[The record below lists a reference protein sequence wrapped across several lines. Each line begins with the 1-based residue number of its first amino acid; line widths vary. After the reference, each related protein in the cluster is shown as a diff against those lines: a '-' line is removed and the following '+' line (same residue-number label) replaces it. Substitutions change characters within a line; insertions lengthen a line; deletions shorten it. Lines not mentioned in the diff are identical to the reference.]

1 MRSIKNITLGL
12 ATVGVMSLSGCAG
25 DYLDTIPSTSVS
37 ETTIN
42 TSLDNLYIALNGIHK
57 EMVSQE
63 SGYQCLGGE
72 PGFMMSRDAEA
83 DDMNWQT
90 NTWMKAAYLGWQC
103 NMNETNGY
111 NYKFWQIYY
120 QWILNANKILAGLE
134 EVEITSQE
142 LFDQI
147 KGEALCIRAWAHFN
161 LVQLYAKRYEA
172 GKDNTQDGIPYRE
185 KAVAEE
191 QARNSVE
198 DVYAKINND
207 LDEACI
213 LLSGIKVNDV
223 NHYSEMV
230 AWGLKARVALA
241 MQDYNNA
248 AVYAGK
254 SVSLAEAG
262 GHRLMTGSQ
271 LNCGFANITTDT
283 KEAMYAAMTPDDK
296 TVYFYSY
303 YAYMS
308 WNFNSSAI
316 RQGVK
321 CINVD
326 AYETMSETDL
336 RRAWW
341 DPTGEASVPSS
352 SYAKNAY
359 QNRKFT
365 ARSTADA
372 VGDVAFMRL
381 AEMYL
386 TQAEALARAGKDSEA
401 QAVFTKFQITR
412 DPSYVS
418 KGNIGD
424 ALAEG
429 RFIVKDCIADAFLQ
443 NTLLMPEE
451 YSVVATLNLNGDY
464 ISDQLAAMVGGIGIA
479 PGANINYDSGHAIF
493 EATHGTA
500 PDIADQDKANP
511 CSVLLS
517 GCMLLEYIGWTEAAQ
532 LITSAIEKTFKA
544 DIFTADLAFGK
555 QAYSTS
561 AFSNQIL
568 SIM

>member
-1 MRSIKNITLGL
+1 
-12 ATVGVMSLSGCAG
+12 
-25 DYLDTIPSTSVS
+25 
-37 ETTIN
+37 
-42 TSLDNLYIALNGIHK
+42 
-57 EMVSQE
+57 
-63 SGYQCLGGE
+63 
-72 PGFMMSRDAEA
+72 
-83 DDMNWQT
+83 
-90 NTWMKAAYLGWQC
+90 
-103 NMNETNGY
+103 
-111 NYKFWQIYY
+111 
-120 QWILNANKILAGLE
+120 
-134 EVEITSQE
+134 
-142 LFDQI
+142 
-147 KGEALCIRAWAHFN
+147 
-161 LVQLYAKRYEA
+161 
-172 GKDNTQDGIPYRE
+172 
-185 KAVAEE
+185 
-191 QARNSVE
+191 
-198 DVYAKINND
+198 
-207 LDEACI
+207 
-213 LLSGIKVNDV
+213 
-223 NHYSEMV
+223 
-230 AWGLKARVALA
+230 
-241 MQDYNNA
+241 
-248 AVYAGK
+248 
-254 SVSLAEAG
+254 
-262 GHRLMTGSQ
+262 MTGSQ

-424 ALAEG
+424 ALAE
-429 RFIVKDCIADAFLQ
+429 
-443 NTLLMPEE
+443 E
-451 YSVVATLNLNGDY
+451 
-464 ISDQLAAMVGGIGIA
+464 
-479 PGANINYDSGHAIF
+479 
-493 EATHGTA
+493 
-500 PDIADQDKANP
+500 
-511 CSVLLS
+511 
-517 GCMLLEYIGWTEAAQ
+517 
-532 LITSAIEKTFKA
+532 
-544 DIFTADLAFGK
+544 
-555 QAYSTS
+555 
-561 AFSNQIL
+561 
-568 SIM
+568 IMNSRRVE

>member
-12 ATVGVMSLSGCAG
+12 ATVGVMFLSGCAG

-254 SVSLAEAG
+254 SISLAEAG

-386 TQAEALARAGKDSEA
+386 TQAEALVRAGKDSEA
-401 QAVFTKFQITR
+401 QTVFTKFQITR

-424 ALAEG
+424 ALAEEIMNSRRVELWG
-429 RFIVKDCIADAFLQ
+429 EGFRF
-443 NTLLMPEE
+443 
-451 YSVVATLNLNGDY
+451 
-464 ISDQLAAMVGGIGIA
+464 
-479 PGANINYDSGHAIF
+479 YDLKRLHLSIKRGSNF
-493 EATHGTA
+493 
-500 PDIADQDKANP
+500 DIAFCTFLEKDKDAQ
-511 CSVLLS
+511 
-517 GCMLLEYIGWTEAAQ
+517 GWVWE
-532 LITSAIEKTFKA
+532 IPKIETDFNSLCTKN
-544 DIFTADLAFGK
+544 
-555 QAYSTS
+555 Y
-561 AFSNQIL
+561 
-568 SIM
+568 

>member
-12 ATVGVMSLSGCAG
+12 ATVGVMFLSGCAG

-147 KGEALCIRAWAHFN
+147 KGEAFYVFVLGLILIWSSFMQNVMKPARIIHRMEF
-161 LVQLYAKRYEA
+161 LIVK
-172 GKDNTQDGIPYRE
+172 

-254 SVSLAEAG
+254 SISLAEAG

-401 QAVFTKFQITR
+401 QTVFTKFQITR

-418 KGNIGD
+418 KGNTGD
-424 ALAEG
+424 ALAEEIMNSRRVELWG
-429 RFIVKDCIADAFLQ
+429 EGFRL
-443 NTLLMPEE
+443 
-451 YSVVATLNLNGDY
+451 
-464 ISDQLAAMVGGIGIA
+464 
-479 PGANINYDSGHAIF
+479 YDLKRLHLSNKRGSNF
-493 EATHGTA
+493 
-500 PDIADQDKANP
+500 DIAF
-511 CSVLLS
+511 C
-517 GCMLLEYIGWTEAAQ
+517 
-532 LITSAIEKTFKA
+532 TF
-544 DIFTADLAFGK
+544 
-555 QAYSTS
+555 S
-561 AFSNQIL
+561 
-568 SIM
+568 

>member
-254 SVSLAEAG
+254 SISLAEAG

-424 ALAEG
+424 ALARLLNWRSRPG
-429 RFIVKDCIADAFLQ
+429 LTWCRSTVTVCAAASARQSLISAPM
-443 NTLLMPEE
+443 NT
-451 YSVVATLNLNGDY
+451 
-464 ISDQLAAMVGGIGIA
+464 AAVLK
-479 PGANINYDSGHAIF
+479 
-493 EATHGTA
+493 TA
-500 PDIADQDKANP
+500 PVLPLRLSRPSAAACRSCP
-511 CSVLLS
+511 STTSWPSVRRSRITATPVCWSLS
-517 GCMLLEYIGWTEAAQ
+517 WASLCRCWWMPVSPA
-532 LITSAIEKTFKA
+532 S
-544 DIFTADLAFGK
+544 
-555 QAYSTS
+555 
-561 AFSNQIL
+561 
-568 SIM
+568 M